1 MDVLDTPIR
10 IQESM
15 FCGDIEESVMACP
28 LGGETCTEAT
38 HFLRRPAEGPLE
50 QERDAL
56 L

>member
-1 MDVLDTPIR
+1 
-10 IQESM
+10 
-15 FCGDIEESVMACP
+15 MACP